1 MSEDQLHS
9 TRITPEDNS
18 YSLRISEDRMTAELI
33 YSPRFW
39 KEPIST
45 TEIKLFL
52 QQQGIMSGFNET
64 IIAEIARDPSQY
76 AGMPLIIA
84 EGIPAI
90 PGEDAKIEWVCLA
103 KGNTEAFETSS
114 HSDVVDYRNVNTV
127 INVKAGELLARK
139 VPPTAGRAGQK
150 VTGEVIPAKPGRN
163 IPIKIG
169 KNVVLDER
177 GEFAYAVIDGQ
188 VAMTDRDR
196 INVFPVY
203 EVNGDVDYSVGN
215 INFVGTVIIKGNV
228 LSGFTVHAAGDVRI
242 FGEVEAAM
250 IEAEGSIEVRAGIAA
265 QGRGQIKAG
274 NNVLAGYI
282 NQGNVRAKNDII
294 VTQSI
299 MHSSITA
306 GRNVICSQGKGVI
319 VGGTIQAG
327 EGIIA
332 NVIGNLMH
340 TPTIVEVG
348 VLPEL
353 ANEYRQI
360 KVDLDLIFH
369 ELEKTEKGLRLL
381 DQWATQHGYLPP
393 DKQEMRLK
401 FFKHRLSLTNKMSE
415 LEHRKAEIEEEM
427 ELSKSA
433 RISVNQIA
441 FPGTKIVIG
450 KYVRFLKQEY
460 QRTSFRLIDGEIS
473 SVPI

>member
-9 TRITPEDNS
+9 TRFTPENNS
-18 YSLRISEDRMTAELI
+18 YSIRISEDKMTAELI
-33 YSPRFW
+33 YSAQFW
-39 KEPIST
+39 KEPISS

-64 IIAEIARDPSQY
+64 LIAEIASDPSQY
-76 AGMPLIIA
+76 AGIPLIIA
-84 EGIPAI
+84 EGVPAI
-90 PGEDAKIEWVCLA
+90 PGEDAKIELVCLA
-103 KGNTEAFETSS
+103 KGKSETSS
-114 HSDVVDYRNVNTV
+114 HSDVVDYRNVNNV

-139 VPPTAGRAGQK
+139 HPPTAGRAGQK
-150 VTGEVIPAKPGRN
+150 VTGEVIPAKQGRS

-169 KNVVLDER
+169 KNVVLDAS

-188 VAMTDRDR
+188 VAITDRDR

-215 INFVGTVIIKGNV
+215 IHFVGTVIIKGNV
-228 LSGFTVHAAGDVRI
+228 LSGFTVRAAGDIRI
-242 FGEVEAAM
+242 YGEVEAAI
-250 IEAEGSIEVRAGIAA
+250 IEADGSIEVRAGIAA
-265 QGRGQIKAG
+265 QGRGQVKAG

-282 NQGNVRAKNDII
+282 NQGNIHAKNDI
-294 VTQSI
+294 VVAQSI

-306 GRNVICSQGKGVI
+306 GRKVICSQGKGVI

-327 EGIIA
+327 EGIFA

-348 VLPEL
+348 VMPEL

-360 KVDLDLIFH
+360 KVDLDLILH

-381 DQWATQHGYLPP
+381 DQWATQNGHLPP
-393 DKQEMRLK
+393 DKQEMRVK
-401 FFKHRLSLTNKMSE
+401 FFKHKLSLTNRMSE

-427 ELSKSA
+427 EVSKNA
-433 RISVNQIA
+433 MISVNQIA
-441 FPGTKIVIG
+441 FPGTKIVFG
-450 KYVRFLKQEY
+450 KYIRFLKQEY
-460 QRTSFRLIDGEIS
+460 QRISFRLIDGEIS
-473 SVPI
+473 SVPN